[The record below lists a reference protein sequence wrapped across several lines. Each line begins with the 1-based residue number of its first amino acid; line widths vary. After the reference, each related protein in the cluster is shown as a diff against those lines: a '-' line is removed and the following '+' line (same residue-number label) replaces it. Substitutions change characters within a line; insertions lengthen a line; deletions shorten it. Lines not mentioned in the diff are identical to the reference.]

1 MIMIDKKKESVRVI
15 ARRQKQMKADAK
27 AKQEADAEMKEEE
40 EQEQSGN
47 ADSEMDKEAAKKAAV
62 EVQAKEE
69 AEEKYEKALNSWKDA
84 CLPLKL
90 SIEIVTNAFAVT
102 GGDDDGDSQKDD
114 YDVWCGEEALLAEA

>member
-1 MIMIDKKKESVRVI
+1 
-15 ARRQKQMKADAK
+15 
-27 AKQEADAEMKEEE
+27 MKEEE

-62 EVQAKEE
+62 EDQAKEE

-90 SIEIVTNAFAVT
+90 SIEVVTNAFTVT
-102 GGDDDGDSQKDD
+102 GGDDGGYSQNDD
-114 YDVWCGEEALLAEA
+114 YDGNDVGLGIRRRKHFGQKHKRKNRARIFPNMTSSS